1 MIYFYY
7 ADVYYEDGNLVR
19 SHFGTIQM
27 HRQVQTLQDGSELL
41 SDIEKHIISKMNVS
55 HPERYQVFIKTLN
68 QL

>member
-7 ADVYYEDGNLVR
+7 ADVYYEDDNLVW

-27 HRQVQTLQDGSELL
+27 PRQVQTAQDSSELL
-41 SDIEKHIISKMNVS
+41 SDIKTHIISKMNVS
-55 HPERYQVFIKTLN
+55 QPERYQVMIKTLN

>member
-7 ADVYYEDGNLVR
+7 ADVYYEDDNLVR

-27 HRQVQTLQDGSELL
+27 PRQVQTVQDSLELL
-41 SDIEKHIISKMNVS
+41 SDIEKHIISQMDVS
-55 HPERYQVFIKTLN
+55 HPERYQVMIKTLN